1 MLCRPPVSTRRLWTF
16 EKGRQTET
24 KLATHGCITILH
36 PHWDFIHKLF
46 TAIDQNIIFFSFIL
60 TLCTVLMEQSSRLL
74 SADRGGSE
82 QRVYMTTSSKGNKN
96 LSSRFDSDATTA
108 AACRPALHC
117 GAAFFSSLAS
127 SSCTSSLGNWGLT
140 CFSTAEKN
148 RGMKM
153 KKEESDKVWTSC
165 SLLVNFLLV
174 FLLYIHGYFAQ
185 HGLKNILINVRNWQK
200 TKKV

>member
-1 MLCRPPVSTRRLWTF
+1 MLCCPPVSTRHLWTF
-16 EKGRQTET
+16 EKGRQKET

-60 TLCTVLMEQSSRLL
+60 TLCTVLMEQSGRLL

-96 LSSRFDSDATTA
+96 LSSRFDATTA
-108 AACRPALHC
+108 AACRPALHR
-117 GAAFFSSLAS
+117 GAPFFSSLAS
-127 SSCTSSLGNWGLT
+127 SSCTSSVGNWGLT

-153 KKEESDKVWTSC
+153 KKEELDKVEPLAACWSIFFSYFCFIFMVTLHSTA
-165 SLLVNFLLV
+165 LKIFLLM
-174 FLLYIHGYFAQ
+174 LEIA
-185 HGLKNILINVRNWQK
+185 K
-200 TKKV
+200 T